1 VRYVTRFMGIPI
13 SASAEKGI
21 IFTAVLEKVGAVGGL
36 LFCGLLISIIVAAA
50 KGSTPEVLAMV
61 ISAIAVNFGEAIFF
75 ATGGMGLFMWT
86 VIGFGL
92 ARARA
97 RVDRFR

>member
-1 VRYVTRFMGIPI
+1 M
-13 SASAEKGI
+13 S
-21 IFTAVLEKVGAVGGL
+21 
-36 LFCGLLISIIVAAA
+36 IVAAA
-50 KGSTPEVLAMV
+50 KGGTPEVLAMV

-86 VIGFGL
+86 VMAFGL
-92 ARARA
+92 ARA